1 MSKNKKGEEQNMEGL
16 ISALESYKTLNR
28 KDE

>member
-28 KDE
+28 ED

>member
-1 MSKNKKGEEQNMEGL
+1 MSKYKKGEELNMEGL

-28 KDE
+28 EDE

>member
-1 MSKNKKGEEQNMEGL
+1 MSKNKKGEKQNMEGL

-28 KDE
+28 EDE